1 MIRFTPKQT
10 PLTLDDIKIATLS
23 FILAKQRDEKFVINI
38 TTEDSRF
45 LDSLSE
51 LGIKPDDII
60 YQDNNLKFHQQLATK
75 LLMDKKAF
83 NCFCKSRDDEN
94 GKCQGGCENLPDSL
108 VLDNESPFS
117 VRLKGSG
124 EIEDFIILKVDKLP
138 SCTFATAIDDM
149 LLDINLVINTED
161 EKSDEIKQAQIR
173 KALGYEKE
181 IKYIHLKPHE
191 DINTFTLD
199 EEIDISKVLEF
210 TKKFDN
216 INQKLG
222 DSK

>member
-23 FILAKQRDEKFVINI
+23 YILAKQREEKFIINI
-38 TTEDSRF
+38 KNEDSKF
-45 LDSLSE
+45 LDALSSFD
-51 LGIKPDDII
+51 IKPDII
-60 YQDNNLKFHQQLATK
+60 AYQSNNLKFHQQLATK

-83 NCFCKSRDDEN
+83 NCFCQSKDDEN
-94 GKCQGGCENLPDSL
+94 SRCQGGCENLPDSE
-108 VLDNESPFS
+108 VIDNESPFS
-117 VRLKGSG
+117 VRQKGSG
-124 EIEDFIILKVDKLP
+124 AIEDFIILKVDKLP

-149 LLDINLVINTED
+149 LMDISLVVSSKD
-161 EKSDEIKQAQIR
+161 EKADEAKQILVR

-181 IKYIHLKPHE
+181 IKYIHLASDE

-199 EEIDISKVLEF
+199 EKIDISKVLEF